1 MDDPAP
7 APISPE
13 SSRQTRVKPSPPRQ
27 NVVGPQVA
35 QVRQHLGLS
44 QDALAARCA
53 RLGWD
58 VSENGIT
65 KIETQVRCVTDREL
79 FVLAH
84 ALRVKLGE
92 LVPPVERRK
101 LF

>member
-1 MDDPAP
+1 M
-7 APISPE
+7 
-13 SSRQTRVKPSPPRQ
+13 
-27 NVVGPQVA
+27 VGPLIA
-35 QVRQHLGLS
+35 RVRQESGMS

-79 FVLAH
+79 FVLAL
-84 ALRVKLGE
+84 ALRVKLVE
-92 LVPPVERRK
+92 LVPATERRK